1 MLRNGLAR
9 AALHM
14 RACARFACASARGGA
29 SEGRARAAPRG
40 MATYVDVGANL
51 TDGMFRGVYR
61 GKRAHEDD
69 LGAVLRRAREAGV
82 SDIIVTAGT
91 LEEAREAVALARETR
106 EDGAAPRL
114 YATCGVHPT
123 RCGAF
128 ADDVDGADAHLE
140 KLKRVALDGKASGTI
155 VAIGEMGLDY
165 DRLEFCD
172 AATQKEMFEK
182 QFALAEATSLPLFL
196 HMRAACD
203 DFLEIIDRNA
213 HRFTAGVVHSFTG
226 GAREAAAVLARENL
240 LIGLN
245 GCSLKTQENLDVVK
259 TIPLDRIVLE
269 TDAPWC
275 GIKPTHAG
283 FAAVAP
289 PLSWPKP
296 VKKEKWFAGALIK
309 DRCEPAHIVCV
320 AQIIACAHGVGV
332 DVVAEACARN
342 ARRVFCIDKSHY
354 PTVGS

>member
-1 MLRNGLAR
+1 
-9 AALHM
+9 M

-128 ADDVDGADAHLE
+128 ADDVLGFAVSCGPLAGADAL
-140 KLKRVALDGKASGTI
+140 LDGA
-155 VAIGEMGLDY
+155 APLD
-165 DRLEFCD
+165 
-172 AATQKEMFEK
+172 
-182 QFALAEATSLPLFL
+182 
-196 HMRAACD
+196 
-203 DFLEIIDRNA
+203 
-213 HRFTAGVVHSFTG
+213 VG
-226 GAREAAAVLARENL
+226 GRRVLARGPRAAL
-240 LIGLN
+240 
-245 GCSLKTQENLDVVK
+245 SSRVSY
-259 TIPLDRIVLE
+259 IV
-269 TDAPWC
+269 
-275 GIKPTHAG
+275 
-283 FAAVAP
+283 
-289 PLSWPKP
+289 
-296 VKKEKWFAGALIK
+296 
-309 DRCEPAHIVCV
+309 
-320 AQIIACAHGVGV
+320 
-332 DVVAEACARN
+332 
-342 ARRVFCIDKSHY
+342 Y
-354 PTVGS
+354 